1 MWNTL
6 WKFRNFTATI
16 FSQKFREINFLLKKF
31 TLDGFDEKKLW
42 FFHTVPQCGN
52 WRNSLS
58 HFICKK
64 EITKELILTK
74 LFLVRENFS
83 QSVSRKNIPSSFF
96 DARID
101 FTENSVKEVCLDFTK
116 YFSIFWWI
124 FSTLYGNYLLI
135 SSWQKTL
142 GHAHAIHSYIS
153 WGEIFSPAHKL
164 IKQINCFPTWYE

>member
-1 MWNTL
+1 MDLTKKNSGFSTL
-6 WKFRNFTATI
+6 CHSVEIGEIPSRTLFAKISWKQCFT
-16 FSQKFREINFLLKKF
+16 
-31 TLDGFDEKKLW
+31 
-42 FFHTVPQCGN
+42 
-52 WRNSLS
+52 
-58 HFICKK
+58 K

>member
-1 MWNTL
+1 MIWRFFFGQS
-6 WKFRNFTATI
+6 KFIFPQTQYGNYGILLPSTI

-42 FFHTVPQCGN
+42 FFHTVPQCGREIPSRTLFAKIS
-52 WRNSLS
+52 WKQC
-58 HFICKK
+58 FTK

-101 FTENSVKEVCLDFTK
+101 FTENSVKEVCRALILRN
-116 YFSIFWWI
+116 IFQFFDGFFPHCTEII
-124 FSTLYGNYLLI
+124 F
-135 SSWQKTL
+135 
-142 GHAHAIHSYIS
+142 
-153 WGEIFSPAHKL
+153 
-164 IKQINCFPTWYE
+164 